1 MGQGRAGHLLTVGNA
16 LNIMAWREILA
27 RTMQGFA
34 VEIDASPPW
43 LVNPATRRRLKL
55 DLLYPQAGLAV
66 RFVGL
71 TAKGQ
76 PKQSDWEQLEDQQRD
91 LTREELCR
99 QHGVELFLVDPDY
112 AYPSEQVQ
120 RLRLILGRLER
131 GLAQNDRPARE
142 QKALAPLLAGARGRL
157 DDLARRIKGPE
168 SLALYAELGR
178 DRETA
183 ALVAASRP
191 PAAAARPG
199 PAQARPLVAGNR
211 VVHNRFGAGVVETT
225 TPTDG
230 DVQITITFDTGEQRT
245 FLASLI
251 AGKVLPV

>member
-1 MGQGRAGHLLTVGNA
+1 
-16 LNIMAWREILA
+16 MAWREILA

-34 VEIDASPPW
+34 VEIDASPAW

-131 GLAQNDRPARE
+131 GLAQNGRPASE
-142 QKALAPLLAGARGRL
+142 QKALALLLAGARSRL
-157 DDLARRIKGPE
+157 DDVARRIKGPE

-183 ALVAASRP
+183 ILSAASRP
-191 PAAAARPG
+191 PAAAARPRAA
-199 PAQARPLVAGNR
+199 PALSLAAGKR
-211 VVHNRFGAGVVETT
+211 VLHNRFGAGMVEAA
-225 TPTDG
+225 TPADG
-230 DVQITITFDTGEQRT
+230 DVQITILFDNGEQRT

-251 AGKVLPV
+251 ADKVFPV